1 MQGKITKTSVDRL
14 EPWTVLWDTDV
25 KGFGVRRHGA
35 DARHYLLRY
44 RFGGKQTFRKIGRHG
59 SPFTPD
65 TARAEARR
73 LLGLIVTGVNPAAQ
87 PPQSEDFTSE
97 AERYLAHKQ
106 PGLKP
111 QAYAMVT
118 RHLRKHAKP
127 LHALPLAKIDRRTI
141 AQVLAGVERNAGPIA
156 RNRIR
161 ASLSAFFAWLIREGL
176 IETNPVAGTGKANEG
191 PSRDRVL
198 TQAELAELWR
208 AATGT
213 FGDIIHLLLLTGQ
226 RRNEIGF
233 LQWSEI
239 DFGRGMIVFPP
250 ERTKNK
256 LKHELPLAPQAL
268 AILQVRQRQGD
279 YVFREFNWYRGK
291 LALDA
296 RLKGVAPWRLH
307 DLRRTCATGM
317 AELGVQPHIIE
328 AVLNH
333 VSGHK
338 AGVAGI
344 YNRAR
349 YEGEMREA
357 LQRWADYL
365 DKICG

>member
-1 MQGKITKTSVDRL
+1 MQGKITKTAVDRL
-14 EPWTVLWDTDV
+14 EPWSVLWDSEV

-35 DARHYLLRY
+35 NARHYLLRY

-65 TARAEARR
+65 TARKEARR
-73 LLGLIVTGVNPAAQ
+73 LSGLLATCVNPGAQ
-87 PPQSEDFTSE
+87 PPQSEEFASE
-97 AERYLAHKQ
+97 LERYLAHKQ
-106 PGLKP
+106 PRLKP
-111 QAYAMVT
+111 QAYVT
-118 RHLRKHAKP
+118 VTHHLRKHAKP
-127 LHALPLAKIDRRTI
+127 LHTLPLAKIDRRTI

-156 RNRIR
+156 RNRAR

-198 TQAELAELWR
+198 TQTELAEVWH
-208 AATGT
+208 AATRT
-213 FGDIIHLLLLTGQ
+213 FGDIIH
-226 RRNEIGF
+226 F
-233 LQWSEI
+233 H
-239 DFGRGMIVFPP
+239 VF
-250 ERTKNK
+250 K
-256 LKHELPLAPQAL
+256 
-268 AILQVRQRQGD
+268 
-279 YVFREFNWYRGK
+279 EFNWYRGK

-307 DLRRTCATGM
+307 DLRRSCATGM

-338 AGVAGI
+338 GGVAGI
-344 YNRAR
+344 YNRAK
-349 YEGEMREA
+349 YEPEMRTA
-357 LQRWADYL
+357 LQRWL
-365 DKICG
+365 TTLRR